1 MIIRFKTYLFVDIRL
16 FEIRSKLRRI
26 YKRNLLCKVIVK
38 CQNRYHIFVNFV
50 KRIYKVKFHKRI
62 MTKINLDKFTFLNF
76 AFFR

>member
-16 FEIRSKLRRI
+16 FKIRSKLRRT
-26 YKRNLLCKVIVK
+26 VIVK

-62 MTKINLDKFTFLNF
+62 MTNKNKF
-76 AFFR
+76 